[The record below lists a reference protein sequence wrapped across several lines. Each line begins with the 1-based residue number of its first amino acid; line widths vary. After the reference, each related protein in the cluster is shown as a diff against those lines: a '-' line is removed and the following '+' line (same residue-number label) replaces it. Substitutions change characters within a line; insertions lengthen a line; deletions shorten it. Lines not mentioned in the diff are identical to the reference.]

1 MRLGFVFSCEETL
14 NEFSYALGKWAVSGP
29 ALAIGACVLT
39 DDSWRQQTLEKL
51 EADALRLDKIA
62 QQNGLESAGGTNLFR
77 LYQCNNAKD
86 IQHKLAKQRIWR
98 RTFSYSEYWIRLGLP
113 KEDGWDRLERA
124 FRS

>member
-1 MRLGFVFSCEETL
+1 M
-14 NEFSYALGKWAVSGP
+14 GKWAVSGP

-62 QQNGLESAGGTNLFR
+62 QQNELESAGGTNLFR

-86 IQHKLAKQRIWR
+86 IQHKLAKQRIWI